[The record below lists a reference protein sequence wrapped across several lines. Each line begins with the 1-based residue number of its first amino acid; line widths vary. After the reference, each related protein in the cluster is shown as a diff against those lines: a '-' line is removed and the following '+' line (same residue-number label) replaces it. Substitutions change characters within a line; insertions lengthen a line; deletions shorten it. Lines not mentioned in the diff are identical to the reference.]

1 MLHLASSLS
10 VCLTRDELTA
20 GSTKPSRLFAVQL
33 LPPAGADVNVA
44 NDRKWT
50 PLHQAAYGND
60 PEMVLRFLDAGASTN
75 RAAHGLGSPPLAV
88 AAFWGRREAVDV
100 LIHVGIV
107 PTNPRIAAS
116 VGRSDIVAACFD
128 ANGEPTSAAKA
139 VRALLEYGADLSIK
153 DALYNGTPRSWRE
166 HDGAS
171 ELLPLRENHP

>member
-33 LPPAGADVNVA
+33 LPPAGPDVNVA

-60 PEMVLRFLDAGASTN
+60 PEMVLRFLDAGASTS

-128 ANGEPTSAAKA
+128 ANGELTSAAMT
-139 VRALLEYGADLSIK
+139 VRPLLEHGADPSIK
-153 DALYNGTPRSWRE
+153 DALYNGTPRSWPE

-171 ELLPLRENHP
+171 